1 MINWNDPDFKY
12 NLKYL
17 DQIFEQFQ
25 ISNQQRVNFLKLLKL
40 LFVHIVLDLPYQIF
54 YIQFRLLL
62 YLQKISLHY
71 LKLR

>member
-1 MINWNDPDFKY
+1 MINWNDPNFKY

-25 ISNQQRVNFLKLLKL
+25 ISSQQRVNFLKLLKL
-40 LFVHIVLDLPYQIF
+40 LFDHIMLDLPYQIF
-54 YIQFRLLL
+54 YTQFRLLL